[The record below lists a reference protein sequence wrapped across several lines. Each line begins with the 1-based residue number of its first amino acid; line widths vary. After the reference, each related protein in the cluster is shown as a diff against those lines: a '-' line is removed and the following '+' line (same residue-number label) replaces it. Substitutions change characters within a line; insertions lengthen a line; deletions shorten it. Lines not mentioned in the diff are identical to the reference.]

1 MISTRSDPVSRDSGA
16 AVLNA
21 DRSEMVLEGK
31 SVVSETTLERT
42 LIAEETID
50 SCVMGTKVASKEL
63 RVSDGMAGSGVTDGE
78 SVVGVITSVG
88 R

>member
-1 MISTRSDPVSRDSGA
+1 
-16 AVLNA
+16 
-21 DRSEMVLEGK
+21 MVLDGK
-31 SVVSETTLERT
+31 SVISVTTLERT

-50 SCVMGTKVASKEL
+50 SSVMGTEVASTEF

-78 SVVGVITSVG
+78 SVVCVTTSVG